1 MKLKKDWS
9 LEYLMYYLFRISF
22 WTYLIMIFTQIV
34 LPTYIFRNEDSI
46 MTLEPIPVLLNIEQL
61 SSYNDIKNENLT
73 INIKDNAIGS
83 VYIKANLKHHLP
95 ELLYYTGIQ
104 FFNIIILLMV
114 LHYGSKLLKNVAL
127 GDPFNDQNPTYLF
140 TVGWVM
146 FLGSIVFMIISYLP
160 LPLFDSLQLPE
171 GVIVKSIAIDD
182 RGFMA
187 SGILAIVFGYVFKE
201 GTRLYEEQKL
211 TV

>member
-1 MKLKKDWS
+1 
-9 LEYLMYYLFRISF
+9 
-22 WTYLIMIFTQIV
+22 
-34 LPTYIFRNEDSI
+34 
-46 MTLEPIPVLLNIEQL
+46 MTMEPIPVLLNIEQL
-61 SSYNDIKNENLT
+61 SSINDIKNENLT
-73 INIKDNAIGS
+73 INIKDSSIGS
-83 VYIKANLKHHLP
+83 VYIKASLKHHLP
-95 ELLYYTGIQ
+95 EFLYYTGIQ
-104 FFNIIILLMV
+104 FFNVLIMLMV
-114 LHYGSKLLKNVAL
+114 LHFGSKLLKNVAL

-171 GVIVKSIAIDD
+171 GITVKSIAIDD

-201 GTRLYEEQKL
+201 GTSLYEEQKL